1 MIELT
6 RIDKRFMSAR
16 NTNIIVDPLLDLL
29 KKVGAVYTND
39 HFVYTS
45 GKHGSV
51 YINKD
56 AMYQH
61 PGETTLICRMFAER
75 YQDVDIDV
83 VVGPAVGGIVLSQW
97 TAYHL
102 TQLKGKEVTGV
113 FTEKDTTNNQIFTRG
128 YDALVKNKKIL
139 GVERIRRTGGS
150 VKKVVASVKNAG
162 GKVVAVVVMVN
173 RNTKNVTTDTI
184 GAPFSA
190 LCTLEADA
198 YEEKNCPLCKK
209 KIPINMMVGHGKK
222 YLDSKEKLA

>member
-1 MIELT
+1 MIGHDT
-6 RIDKRFMSAR
+6 S
-16 NTNIIVDPLLDLL
+16 IIVDPLLDLL
-29 KKVGAVYTND
+29 KKVSAVYTND

-51 YINKD
+51 YVNKD

-61 PGETTLICRMFAER
+61 PGETTLVCRMFAER

-113 FTEKDTTNNQIFTRG
+113 FTEKDAANDQIFTRG
-128 YDALVKNKKIL
+128 YDALVKNKKVL
-139 GVERIRRTGGS
+139 VVEDITTTGRS
-150 VKKVVASVKNAG
+150 VKKVVASVRKAS
-162 GKVVAVVVMVN
+162 GKVVADSVMVN
-173 RNTKNVTTDTI
+173 RNPKNVTTETI

-190 LCTLEADA
+190 LCILEADA
-198 YEEKNCPLCKK
+198 YDEKNCPLCKK
-209 KIPINMMVGHGKK
+209 GIPINMIVGHGKK
-222 YLDSKEKLA
+222 YLENKVKRS